1 MPERYI
7 SVSGARKT
15 IFGPRYG
22 LPDFTFLFLVEL
34 GAHVQNLIF
43 TKVVEW
49 LPKKK
54 NSAKG
59 YAEIGLKIQMVE
71 TCSSAYF
78 IHRNFYFWKTLKSQF
93 LAEFQSFISG
103 QIWADFPSFTVA
115 ESMPKLGLK
124 FSKPHNFS
132 TVSPNVTFNGSLES
146 YHPYL

>member
-34 GAHVQNLIF
+34 GAYVQNLIF

-59 YAEIGLKIQMVE
+59 YAEIHIQRPFLTIKIAYEKILGLKIQMVE

-78 IHRNFYFWKTLKSQF
+78 IHRNFYF
-93 LAEFQSFISG
+93 
-103 QIWADFPSFTVA
+103 
-115 ESMPKLGLK
+115 
-124 FSKPHNFS
+124 
-132 TVSPNVTFNGSLES
+132 
-146 YHPYL
+146 